1 MVDGDPVNRQAIVD
15 AALAELID
23 KGIDDFRLEQ
33 VAELAGVRPAAI
45 RRIWGDRRALL
56 LDALISTASKF
67 VPPPDTGDLRADLEA
82 VLVSSAK
89 VGDTNRGRRWL
100 HRMLA
105 ASGDADLS
113 EVRTDFWRVRHN
125 EMVKILRRAESRGE
139 LREDVDVDEA
149 IRVFSGAALLDIVVA
164 DTPMRPT
171 YLIQLLDIFIRGIS
185 KTPA

>member
-1 MVDGDPVNRQAIVD
+1 MVDEDPVSRQAILD
-15 AALAELID
+15 AALTELVNR
-23 KGIDDFRLEQ
+23 GIDDFRLEN
-33 VAELAGVRPAAI
+33 VAELAGVQPAAI

-56 LDALISTASKF
+56 LDALISTASEY
-67 VPPPDTGDLRADLEA
+67 VPPPDTGSLRADLEA
-82 VLVSSAK
+82 VLVASAK
-89 VGDTNRGRRWL
+89 VAETNRGRRWL

-139 LREDVDVDEA
+139 LREDIDVDEA
-149 IRVFSGAALLDIVVA
+149 IRMFSGASLLDIVVA
-164 DTPMRPT
+164 DTPMRPG

-185 KTPA
+185 KAP